1 MNNDKEKK
9 LWDDVYKEVIQ
20 LYPNKNINFITK
32 QALIIFKKI
41 KNQEPEKYKPTPI
54 KTSSSSSK
62 NKKKKNQSK
71 HHPPLKIK
79 RKKVI
84 QKKRKLKKVIQKKRK

>member
-41 KNQEPEKYKPTPI
+41 KIQEPEKYKPIPI
-54 KTSSSSSK
+54 KTSSYSSKDKKKKKSTKTSSSSK
-62 NKKKKNQSK
+62 KKKSDSKKKK
-71 HHPPLKIK
+71 IK
-79 RKKVI
+79 KTN
-84 QKKRKLKKVIQKKRK
+84 

>member
-32 QALIIFKKI
+32 QSLIIFKKI

-54 KTSSSSSK
+54 KTSSYSSK
-62 NKKKKNQSK
+62 DKKKKKPTKKKKSDSK
-71 HHPPLKIK
+71 KKKII
-79 RKKVI
+79 KKTN
-84 QKKRKLKKVIQKKRK
+84 